1 MIITPHFDP
10 LIAKFIVTGT
20 TRDEAVHRFLLA
32 LKSFKIFGPPN
43 NVQYLEE
50 IGKDNKFRKGLA
62 TTTFLADFNVNPQ
75 YVSSPRHRKVITVI
89 QSK

>member
-50 IGKDNKFRKGLA
+50 IGNNEKFQRGLA
-62 TTTFLADFNVNPQ
+62 TTTFLADFSVHPQ
-75 YVSSPRHRKVITVI
+75 YVSSPRRIKAIRVF
-89 QSK
+89 

>member
-1 MIITPHFDP
+1 MLITPNFDP

-20 TRDEAVHRFLLA
+20 TRDEAVHLFLLA
-32 LKSFKIFGPPN
+32 LKSFKIFWPPN

-50 IGKDNKFRKGLA
+50 IGKYNKFRKGLA
-62 TTTFLADFNVNPQ
+62 TTTFLSYFNFNPQ
-75 YVSSPRHRKVITVI
+75 YVSSPLHIKVITFI